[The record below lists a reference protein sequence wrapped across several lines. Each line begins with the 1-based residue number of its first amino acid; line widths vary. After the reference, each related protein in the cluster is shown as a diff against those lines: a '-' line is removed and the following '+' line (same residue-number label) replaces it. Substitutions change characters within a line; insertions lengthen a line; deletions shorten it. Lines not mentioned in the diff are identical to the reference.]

1 MPRAGIAALRL
12 AGLCNTNCHGECH
25 ACGAATPVSGSGS
38 GPTAA
43 QRSHPKHVRPAT
55 LASGNGSGKDNCST
69 TQPSQACTNTVRI
82 KHTVTHARNERR
94 AFGGGSEQD
103 VLAFV
108 AAAAMR
114 PYSGGHLHVPRRRG
128 QHTKTETV
136 SCRAVSCRAESVA
149 SRSIM
154 ITASG
159 NVAAWI
165 RARFFKICIIDGCVC
180 VTGRT
185 AGTLGY

>member
-1 MPRAGIAALRL
+1 MSRAGICHAEIGRPVQYELPWRVPCLRCGH
-12 AGLCNTNCHGECH
+12 ASQWQWQWADRSTTQPSQACQACH
-25 ACGAATPVSGSGS
+25 ACRWQW
-38 GPTAA
+38 
-43 QRSHPKHVRPAT
+43 QR
-55 LASGNGSGKDNCST
+55 KDNCST

-136 SCRAVSCRAESVA
+136 SCRAESVA

-165 RARFFKICIIDGCVC
+165 RARF
-180 VTGRT
+180 
-185 AGTLGY
+185 